1 VVYVNHLAPDPFSA
15 LPTTGPYN
23 VSEGGY
29 LQTLGYQVHTTWQEN
44 GITVALLTVD

>member
-1 VVYVNHLAPDPFSA
+1 
-15 LPTTGPYN
+15 

-29 LQTLGYQVHTTWQEN
+29 LQTLGYQVQTTWQEN